1 MTYITE
7 KDENDLDNN
16 HKVFITRGK
25 QKFKLEQSNVICY
38 GRIDFNKN
46 SDDYYQLEEII
57 PFNKVVHIP
66 IDYDLATHCCMSPI
80 KSYRTT
86 ECSNISEICRY
97 NYGVLGKPDRVAIF
111 KTRIK

>member
-1 MTYITE
+1 MPTAEPMQARINPRRFV
-7 KDENDLDNN
+7 KDSRL
-16 HKVFITRGK
+16 FINILSL
-25 QKFKLEQSNVICY
+25 FL
-38 GRIDFNKN
+38 F
-46 SDDYYQLEEII
+46 LII
-57 PFNKVVHIP
+57 PFNKTVHIP